1 MPRQGDARDYE
12 VRSMNLKGRKVL
24 VTGADG
30 FIGSHLA
37 ERLVLE
43 GAGVRVF
50 CLYNSQGSI
59 GWLETVAPEIRNA
72 LDVHLGDIRD
82 ARFVE
87 QACRDVEIVFHLA
100 ALIAIP
106 YSYVAP
112 ESFVDTNVRGTLNVL
127 EGVRRW
133 GVQRMVHTSTSEVYG
148 TPATVPI
155 RETHPLNAQSP
166 YAATKIAA
174 DQLALSYF
182 QSFATPV
189 IVLRP
194 FNTFGPRQSTRA
206 VTATILVQL
215 LAERTEINLGRLDT
229 RRDLTYVSDVVDG
242 FLRAGTTTGVEGN
255 VIQLGTG
262 CSVSIRELFD
272 IACRVVGVRATAVED
287 TRRLRPDASEVLE
300 LQSDPS
306 RALEMLS
313 WKPTVSLEE
322 GLERTA
328 AWLKDNRNSYRPD
341 FLYV

>member
-1 MPRQGDARDYE
+1 MKFK
-12 VRSMNLKGRKVL
+12 SKKVL

-37 ERLVLE
+37 ERLVME
-43 GAGVRVF
+43 GAHVRVF
-50 CLYNSQGSI
+50 CLYNSQGSL
-59 GWLETVAPEIRNA
+59 GWLDTVAPEIRNE
-72 LDVHLGDIRD
+72 LEVQLGDIRD

-87 QACRDVEIVFHLA
+87 RACTDVEIVFHLA

-106 YSYVAP
+106 YSYVASD
-112 ESFVDTNVRGTLNVL
+112 SFVETNVRGTLHVL
-127 EGVRRW
+127 EAVRRS
-133 GVQRMVHTSTSEVYG
+133 GAHRMVHTSTSEVYG
-148 TPATVPI
+148 TPVSVPI
-155 RETHPLNAQSP
+155 RETHSLNAQSP

-189 IVLRP
+189 TVLRP

-206 VTATILVQL
+206 VTATMLVQL
-215 LAERTEINLGRLDT
+215 LAGKNEISLGRLDT

-242 FLRAGTTTGVEGN
+242 FIRAGSTSGVDGK

-262 CSVSIRELFD
+262 RSVSIGELFN
-272 IACRVVGVRATAVED
+272 IACRVLGVSARVKQD
-287 TRRLRPDASEVLE
+287 VRRLRPDASEVLE

-306 RALEMLS
+306 RALECLS
-313 WKPTVSLEE
+313 WRPTVSLEE

-328 AWLKDNRNSYRPD
+328 GWLRDNRNSYRSD

>member
-1 MPRQGDARDYE
+1 MRRAVVPKLRG
-12 VRSMNLKGRKVL
+12 MNLKGKKVL

-43 GAGVRVF
+43 GARVRVF
-50 CLYNSQGSI
+50 CLYNSQGSL
-59 GWLETVAPEIRNA
+59 GWLETVASEIRHE

-82 ARFVE
+82 SRFVE
-87 QACRDVEIVFHLA
+87 QACKEMEIVFHLA

-106 YSYVAP
+106 YSYTAP
-112 ESFVDTNVRGTLNVL
+112 ESFVDTNVGGTLNVL
-127 EGVRRW
+127 EGARRS
-133 GVQRMVHTSTSEVYG
+133 GVKRIVQTSTSEVYG
-148 TPATVPI
+148 TPASVPI

-182 QSFATPV
+182 QSFKTPV
-189 IVLRP
+189 TVLRP

-206 VTATILVQL
+206 VTSTMLLQL
-215 LAERTEINLGRLDT
+215 LSGRKEINLGRLDT

-242 FLRAGTTTGVEGN
+242 FLRAGSVEGIEGK

-262 CSVSIRELFD
+262 RSVSIEHLFNLACQVLGVCATV
-272 IACRVVGVRATAVED
+272 IADA
-287 TRRLRPDASEVLE
+287 RRLRPDASEVLE

-306 RALEMLS
+306 LALELLG
-313 WKPTVSLEE
+313 WKPTVTLEE

-328 AWLKDNRNSYRPD
+328 TWLRENRHSYRPD
-341 FLYV
+341 FLYA